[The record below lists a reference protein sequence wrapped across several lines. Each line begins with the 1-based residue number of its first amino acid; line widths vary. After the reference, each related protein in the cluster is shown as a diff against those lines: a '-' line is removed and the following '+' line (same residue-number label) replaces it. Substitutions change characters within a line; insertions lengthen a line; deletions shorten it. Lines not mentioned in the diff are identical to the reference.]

1 MLVCW
6 SIHSTKNTGRKNQV
20 TYYERKMAES
30 LQRYNDS
37 IDAGDTQKQAEHMRE
52 YLNYERMSK
61 MIKG

>member
-1 MLVCW
+1 MDGKR
-6 SIHSTKNTGRKNQV
+6 SARENQV
-20 TYYERKMAES
+20 TYYERKMNEC

-37 IDAGDTQKQAEHMRE
+37 VDAGDTEKQAEHMRE